1 MSYDTMEVQ
10 SPDSRHTMDDKL
22 FSQFYMRAVKHDA
35 RSEAEGRPIF
45 EDKPYVKIYIP
56 GDKTSVV
63 DKEVTDEH
71 KQRWPKRWDEFEK
84 NMQVSP
90 EGTPLEEWPQ
100 LKTSQVH
107 EFKAMH
113 VHTVEQ
119 LAGMSDGNAQRFMGG
134 FELKRKAET
143 FLKLAKDTAEAQ
155 RLSVANAELESR
167 LKAMED
173 LNRNLSAKVE
183 ILLQQKADDAA
194 PSAQTRKV
202 KGDEQRTGAGS
213 ASL

>member
-10 SPDSRHTMDDKL
+10 TPDSRFAMDDKL

-35 RSEAEGRPIF
+35 KSEAEGRPIF
-45 EDKPYVKIYIP
+45 EDVPFVKIYIP
-56 GDKTSVV
+56 GDKTSVTDV
-63 DKEVTDEH
+63 PVTEVEMR
-71 KQRWPKRWDEFEK
+71 RWPKRWDEFQK
-84 NMQVSP
+84 NMQTSP

-107 EFKAMH
+107 EFKALH

-119 LAGMSDGNAQRFMGG
+119 LAGMSDGAAQRFMGG
-134 FELKRKAET
+134 HELKRKAET

-155 RLSVANAELESR
+155 RLAVKNAELQAR
-167 LKAMED
+167 LKSQD
-173 LNRNLSAKVE
+173 DQIRNLSAKVE
-183 ILLQQKADDAA
+183 ILIQQKADDAA

-202 KGDEQRTGAGS
+202 KGDERTAGNPGS
-213 ASL
+213 M